1 MLLFTIISLAGLS
14 SIYQYQRIIT
24 YFVIPLILCLGFS
37 LNNFT
42 LASLTNIYSRY
53 FLGIVILG
61 VFLLGFSLNLEVA
74 FQNLTTLAG
83 VFLTILLT
91 IEFLNSR
98 KYNFTETFLVSFVF
112 AFFILAAY
120 LFAGLG
126 KSEVDITGAYIDRGQ
141 FDMNANVYSY
151 FSYFANIALFYLIQI
166 TGKKIY
172 ITLSCVC
179 LVLGVYLS
187 FITASRSGI
196 LFTMLIGILYW
207 IFIFNKFRINPFLRL
222 LIIMVLLAYGINNLY
237 TIYNDSFLK
246 LRVDLSVESGDARA
260 TLAKEAI
267 YVFLNHPFT
276 GVGPGQFYQ
285 YASNRT
291 SFSHNAYTEIAAN
304 MGIVGIILL
313 LSLMVNPILK
323 ELKNPNKGDK
333 AVKKLNLLFFFSFLL
348 INNIYVFYLTTYGMI
363 FFFIIIMIQ
372 KKNINNT
379 LFS

>member
-1 MLLFTIISLAGLS
+1 
-14 SIYQYQRIIT
+14 
-24 YFVIPLILCLGFS
+24 
-37 LNNFT
+37 
-42 LASLTNIYSRY
+42 
-53 FLGIVILG
+53 
-61 VFLLGFSLNLEVA
+61 
-74 FQNLTTLAG
+74 
-83 VFLTILLT
+83 
-91 IEFLNSR
+91 
-98 KYNFTETFLVSFVF
+98 
-112 AFFILAAY
+112 
-120 LFAGLG
+120 
-126 KSEVDITGAYIDRGQ
+126 
-141 FDMNANVYSY
+141 ANVYSY

-285 YASNRT
+285 YAS
-291 SFSHNAYTEIAAN
+291 
-304 MGIVGIILL
+304 
-313 LSLMVNPILK
+313 
-323 ELKNPNKGDK
+323 
-333 AVKKLNLLFFFSFLL
+333 
-348 INNIYVFYLTTYGMI
+348 
-363 FFFIIIMIQ
+363 
-372 KKNINNT
+372 
-379 LFS
+379 